1 MNNITISTITPVYRG
16 ASTLRDLVVAINEFR
31 ENLKKHNSPIQLT
44 ESIFVDDGSQDG
56 SGNVLKELQKEFE
69 WVHVVTLS
77 RNFGQHPATIAGILY
92 SSGDW
97 IVTLDEDLQHH
108 PKYIEKMLQKAVS
121 SSYDIVYAKPL
132 NPVHE
137 SFFRDLSSKS
147 FKWFLSKLTGDKNI
161 PLFNSFR
168 VIRGSIGRAAS
179 AISIDQTYFDVA
191 LSWFTKRITTE
202 AVELKDLRYI
212 KTGKSGYSFKSLL
225 SHARRLLQTSNLK
238 IVRIGAYI
246 GFLAMILGIIASF
259 ITLIEKLFFPELI
272 TADGWASLIISILLL
287 GGLNA
292 FLIGLALENI
302 SILIMQS
309 HGKPKYF
316 EINRESDIILSN
328 WHNGKQVHEAEG

>member
-16 ASTLRDLVVAINEFR
+16 ASTLRDLVLAINDFR
-31 ENLKKHNSPIQLT
+31 ENLKSQNSPIQLI

-56 SGNVLKELQKEFE
+56 SGNVLNELKKEFE

-108 PKYIEKMLQKAVS
+108 PKYIDAMLKKAVS
-121 SSYDIVYAKPL
+121 MSSDIVYAKPL

-137 SFFRDLSSKS
+137 SFIRDFSSRS
-147 FKWFLSKLTGDKNI
+147 FKWFLSKITGDKNI

-168 VIRGSIGRAAS
+168 VIRGDIGRAAS

-202 AVELKDLRYI
+202 SVELKDLRYI
-212 KTGKSGYSFKSLL
+212 KTGQSGYSIKSLL

-246 GFLAMILGIIASF
+246 GFLAMILGILASF
-259 ITLIEKLFFPELI
+259 ITFIEKLFFPELI
-272 TADGWASLIISILLL
+272 TANGWASLIISILLL

-316 EINRESDIILSN
+316 EINRESDLILLDWYSDKERLDVR
-328 WHNGKQVHEAEG
+328 G

>member
-16 ASTLRDLVVAINEFR
+16 ASTLRDLVLAINEFR
-31 ENLKKHNSPIQLT
+31 EGLKKQNSPVQLT

-56 SGNVLKELQKEFE
+56 SGNVLNELKKEFE

-108 PKYIEKMLQKAVS
+108 PKYIDVMLKKAVS
-121 SSYDIVYAKPL
+121 KSSDIVYAKPI

-137 SFFRDLSSKS
+137 SFIRDFSSKS
-147 FKWFLSKLTGDKNI
+147 FKWFLSKITGDKNI

-168 VIRGSIGRAAS
+168 VIRGDIGRAAS

-202 AVELKDLRYI
+202 SVELKDLRYI
-212 KTGKSGYSFKSLL
+212 KTGKSGYSLKSLL

-246 GFLAMILGIIASF
+246 GFLAMILGILASF

-316 EINRESDIILSN
+316 EINRESDLILLDWYSDKERIDVR
-328 WHNGKQVHEAEG
+328 G